1 MPRHFQTQLTL
12 RSNNVVPRGVGA
24 SPPTIM
30 NVGAQAF
37 LSRRISR
44 ELSILRLA
52 CKLGHHFSPARLYV
66 NQYRVL
72 FFGCSIRHSRRNVHT
87 VRTFHRSGHESL
99 QCFFS
104 RGECERFCRRQGGPS
119 MSTTAAVPKTAEI
132 RLAHS
137 PDSDDAF
144 MFYALATGKVRL
156 PGVKF
161 NHILSDIES
170 LNQAARNEVYDVTAI
185 SFYAYPFVAD
195 KYVLL
200 DCGASFGEGYGPI
213 VVAGHPI
220 KKTDLAGRKIAIPGE
235 LTTSYLALKLFE
247 PNVETVTMPF
257 DKILAAVQAKEVEA
271 GLLIHEG
278 QLLFSQIGLH
288 RVVDLGQWWQ
298 EITGLPLPLGA
309 NAIRRKLG
317 PDLGRQIGRVIRESI
332 SFALEHREAALNYA
346 LQFARDMDPVLA
358 DKFVGMYVNRWTLD
372 YGEEGRRAVRELLA
386 RGAAAGMVPKSVP
399 IEFLSSDV
407 SETPSRLQ

>member
-1 MPRHFQTQLTL
+1 M
-12 RSNNVVPRGVGA
+12 V
-24 SPPTIM
+24 M
-30 NVGAQAF
+30 N
-37 LSRRISR
+37 
-44 ELSILRLA
+44 
-52 CKLGHHFSPARLYV
+52 
-66 NQYRVL
+66 
-72 FFGCSIRHSRRNVHT
+72 
-87 VRTFHRSGHESL
+87 
-99 QCFFS
+99 
-104 RGECERFCRRQGGPS
+104 
-119 MSTTAAVPKTAEI
+119 MSTPAATPQTASL

-161 NHILSDIES
+161 THVLCDIET
-170 LNQAARNEVYDVTAI
+170 LNQAARQETYDVTAM
-185 SFYAYPFVAD
+185 SFYGYAFVAD

-213 VVAGHPI
+213 VVASHPI
-220 KKTDLAGRKIAIPGE
+220 KKNDLAGRRVAIPGT

-257 DKILAAVQAKEVEA
+257 DKILGAVQAKEVEA

-298 EITGLPLPLGA
+298 EETGLPLPLGA
-309 NAIRRKLG
+309 NAIRRSLG
-317 PDLGRQIGRVIRESI
+317 PEMGRQVARIIRESV
-332 SFALEHREAALNYA
+332 SYALEHREAALEYA

-358 DKFVGMYVNRWTLD
+358 DKFVGMYVNRWTLG
-372 YGEEGRRAVRELLA
+372 YGDQGRRAVRELLA
-386 RGAAAGMVPKSVP
+386 RGAAAGFVPSSFKV
-399 IEFLSSDV
+399 EFLS
-407 SETPSRLQ
+407 EAA